1 VTTAFIV
8 SGDVKFHPALEP
20 LLDDIEKLRPHP
32 DNPSSGDEDEI
43 VTSIEVNG
51 MYRPVMA
58 QVSTGYVLAGNTT
71 YAACLNLR
79 SRRIPVVWLDVD
91 DEAALRIL
99 LGDNELARLAIVDRA
114 LLSPLVARLL
124 ETELKLLGTGYH
136 EPTVPNAA
144 DDLDP
149 APIEPKHMV
158 CVNLVGEEMVTW
170 FDLDGDT
177 DRERLTFLIENFSSR
192 GA

>member
-1 VTTAFIV
+1 MIV
-8 SGDVKFHPALEP
+8 SGGVKFHDALAP
-20 LLDDIEKLRPHP
+20 LLDDITKLRPHP

-58 QVSTGYVLAGNTT
+58 QSSTGYVLAGNTT

-79 SRRIPVVWLDVD
+79 ALRIPVVWLDVD
-91 DEAALRIL
+91 EEAALRIL

-114 LLSPLVARLL
+114 LLSPLVNRLL
-124 ETELKLLGTGYH
+124 ETELKLLGTGYQ
-136 EPTVPNAA
+136 EPSRPNSAE
-144 DDLDP
+144 DFDP
-149 APIEPKHMV
+149 APIEPQHMV

-177 DRERLTFLIENFSSR
+177 DRERLAFLIENFSAR

>member
-1 VTTAFIV
+1 MIV
-8 SGDVKFHPALEP
+8 SGGVKFHPDLEP
-20 LLDDIEKLRPHP
+20 LLVDINLLRPHP

-43 VTSIEVNG
+43 VTSIEING
-51 MYRPVMA
+51 MYRPIYVQM
-58 QVSTGYVLAGNTT
+58 STHFILAGNTT
-71 YAACLNLR
+71 YAACMNLGAL
-79 SRRIPVVWLDVD
+79 RIPVVWLDVD

-136 EPTVPNAA
+136 EPTVPNGA

-149 APIEPKHMV
+149 APIEPQHMV

-177 DRERLTFLIENFSSR
+177 DRERLAYLIENFSAR

>member
-1 VTTAFIV
+1 MIV
-8 SGDVKFHPALEP
+8 SGDVKFHDALAP

-58 QVSTGYVLAGNTT
+58 QSSTGYVLAGNTT

-79 SRRIPVVWLDVD
+79 ALRIPVVWLDVD

-114 LLSPLVARLL
+114 LLAPLVNRLL
-124 ETELKLLGTGYH
+124 ETELRLLGTGYH
-136 EPTVPNAA
+136 ESA
-144 DDLDP
+144 DSIAPEDFLP
-149 APIEPKHMV
+149 PPIEPAHMV
-158 CVNLVGEEMVTW
+158 CVNLTGEEMVSW
-170 FDLDGDT
+170 FDLDGDD
-177 DRERLTFLIENFSSR
+177 DRTRLLGLLQMWTADR
-192 GA
+192 